1 MRLYQTVKFR
11 QELARQLIADPD
23 GEKSA
28 RITSAVQQV
37 FTKAQQR
44 WYIDH
49 PGDERSIQEL
59 FRIDDEVSANPKAE
73 FPSPASYIAALAV
86 IVGVGWFSVKAVR
99 AFR

>member
-1 MRLYQTVKFR
+1 MMRLYQTVKFR

-49 PGDERSIQEL
+49 PGD
-59 FRIDDEVSANPKAE
+59 
-73 FPSPASYIAALAV
+73 
-86 IVGVGWFSVKAVR
+86 
-99 AFR
+99 